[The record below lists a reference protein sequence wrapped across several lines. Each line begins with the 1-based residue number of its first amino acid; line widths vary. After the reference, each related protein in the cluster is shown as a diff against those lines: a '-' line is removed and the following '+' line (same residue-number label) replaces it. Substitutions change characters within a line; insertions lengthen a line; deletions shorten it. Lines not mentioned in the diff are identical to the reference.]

1 MSLRVVI
8 VANTFFPMEMH
19 KIEIIYVDTHKYK
32 HKHKRKHK
40 PVRSRIKISNV
51 VLRRRSRW
59 RGFMDSSNIIPDI
72 IPDIILLPYHNEG
85 RKRRGCI
92 FAPDK

>member
-1 MSLRVVI
+1 MSLCVVI

-40 PVRSRIKISNV
+40 EKDKLKHKRKMAQDDT
-51 VLRRRSRW
+51 
-59 RGFMDSSNIIPDI
+59 GK
-72 IPDIILLPYHNEG
+72 HNTE
-85 RKRRGCI
+85 
-92 FAPDK
+92 

>member
-1 MSLRVVI
+1 
-8 VANTFFPMEMH
+8 MH

-32 HKHKRKHK
+32 HNATQICTHLH
-40 PVRSRIKISNV
+40 IKISNV

-59 RGFMDSSNIIPDI
+59 RVFMDSNNIIPAIIPDI
-72 IPDIILLPYHNEG
+72 IPDIILLLYHNEG

-92 FAPDK
+92 FAPDN